1 MSFQHLFDLCKI
13 VFRADGGFSSGATGG
28 GASSSSVVEVKPGRP
43 DTFHEKL
50 ATTNTTN
57 ESVGGEFSEIA
68 GRNHM

>member
-1 MSFQHLFDLCKI
+1 MICVKS
-13 VFRADGGFSSGATGG
+13 VFRADGGFSSGAT
-28 GASSSSVVEVKPGRP
+28 ASSSVVEVKPGRP

-50 ATTNTTN
+50 ASTTN

>member
-1 MSFQHLFDLCKI
+1 MG
-13 VFRADGGFSSGATGG
+13 FRADGGFSSGATGG
-28 GASSSSVVEVKPGRP
+28 ASSSVVEVKPGRP

-50 ATTNTTN
+50 TTTSN